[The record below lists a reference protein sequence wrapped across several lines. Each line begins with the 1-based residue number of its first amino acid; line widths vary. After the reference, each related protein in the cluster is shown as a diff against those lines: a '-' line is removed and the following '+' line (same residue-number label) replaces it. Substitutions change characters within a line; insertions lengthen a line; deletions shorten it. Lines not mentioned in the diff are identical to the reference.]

1 MKRLVVAGLFA
12 SILGGPSALA
22 GLQVYDVEKWPS
34 GRNGLMFEPN
44 LQLPAGLLTCRVITV
59 QRQKPLARQPDQL
72 RLDPRTDSLVCDYEA
87 TTGKKNQ
94 SSPAFEDDQESGA
107 GAN

>member
-12 SILGGPSALA
+12 VILGSPSAFA
-22 GLQVYDVEKWPS
+22 GWLVYDVEKWPS
-34 GRNGLMFEPN
+34 GRNGLMIEANP
-44 LQLPAGLLTCRVITV
+44 QLPAGLITCRVITV
-59 QRQKPLARQPDQL
+59 QRKKPLVLQSDEL
-72 RLDPRTDSLVCDYEA
+72 TLDPRTDSLVCDYAE
-87 TTGKKNQ
+87 TTGKKVQ

>member
-1 MKRLVVAGLFA
+1 MKRLVVAGWFA
-12 SILGGPSALA
+12 VILGGPSASA

-44 LQLPAGLLTCRVITV
+44 PQLPAGLITCRVIAV
-59 QRQKPLARQPDQL
+59 QREKPLALQSDEL
-72 RLDPRTDSLVCDYEA
+72 TLDPRTDSLVCDYAE

-94 SSPAFEDDQESGA
+94 FSPAFEDDQESEA
-107 GAN
+107 GEN

>member
-12 SILGGPSALA
+12 GILGSPSAFA
-22 GLQVYDVEKWPS
+22 GWLVYDVEKWPS

-44 LQLPAGLLTCRVITV
+44 PQLPVGLVTCRVIAV
-59 QRQKPLARQPDQL
+59 QQEKPLALQPDEL
-72 RLDPRTDSLVCDYEA
+72 KLDPRTDSLVCDYAE
-87 TTGKKNQ
+87 TTGKKDQ
-94 SSPAFEDDQESGA
+94 TSPAFEDDQVSGA